1 MLIKEEEVN
10 KDMVIVFLI
19 MAIIVLCYILIN

>member
-19 MAIIVLCYILIN
+19 MTIIVLCYILIN